1 MSEHKPLYPW
11 SKEYAEEHDERDL
24 WRESHKE
31 NCDCARAI
39 ERAIAEAHDYQ
50 NHHLND
56 ATAPIIERY
65 GFDRVNF
72 VLASTIQEKSHDGR
86 FSHQNKEWANSFYLP
101 ADEERWQYC
110 VDSHPGLANVF
121 LDQVRSAWNALGLHN
136 ASHCESEN
144 DGEIDYTDRVL
155 VLKPSVLKDEYKT
168 PDYQLFLAEGGFG
181 CSANARGRK
190 IFGQFLKDGEKT
202 YYQRSDFIGVLKD
215 EYLPEWAAEK
225 LDEINPPEENEDS
238 GMTMQ

>member
-1 MSEHKPLYPW
+1 MSEHKPLYMW
-11 SKEYAEEHDERDL
+11 SLDYAVQSNERDL
-24 WRESHKE
+24 WRESHRE

-56 ATAPIIERY
+56 AAAPVIEQY

-72 VLASTIQEKSHDGR
+72 VLANTLQEKEHDGR
-86 FSHQNKEWANSFYLP
+86 FSAYNKAWAEAFYLP
-101 ADEERWQYC
+101 HDKERWQYC
-110 VDSHPGLANVF
+110 VDSHPVLTNAF
-121 LDQVRSAWNALGLHN
+121 LDQVRKAWQALGLFD
-136 ASHCESEN
+136 ASHCEPEK

-155 VLKPSVLKDEYKT
+155 VLKPDILKDEYKT

-181 CSANARGRK
+181 CTPNARGRK
-190 IFGQFLKDGEKT
+190 VFGQFLMDGEKT
-202 YYQRSDFIGVLKD
+202 HYQRTDFIGVIRD

-225 LDEINPPEENEDS
+225 LEEMNEPEEDESS